1 MQARARFMLAVV
13 VLFLLMTG
21 PFLLTALIVWVETEG
36 EARDLLL
43 KVLSPHLTLGTL
55 LTAMGFAAGVGV
67 VRVLFRQYVQG
78 LLRMSENLRLMLGAN
93 RGFRVH
99 PEGPPEVQQLAVATN
114 ELASQRDVLLQDV
127 EAQIGRAKAS
137 VELEKDRLA
146 ALMSELT
153 QSVVVCNLDGRVL
166 LYNNRARAQFR
177 ALSDAPG
184 VAGGGELI
192 GLGRSIY
199 GVFERNLIAH
209 ALDTIQQR
217 LRRGAAQAQ
226 ANFVT
231 TTRAGQLLR
240 VQMAPVLSL
249 AAPALVAAE
258 STAVAAGSV
267 TGVQQNAAAEGDGA
281 GNAGGGASPAA
292 PEVAAAAVTSERTL
306 TGFILMLDNITR
318 NFETESRRDQMLHN
332 LTEGNRASLANV
344 RAAAD
349 MLEFE
354 DLTDEMRTRFRK
366 VVRDEVQAMSQ
377 RLDHTAN
384 EFADSLKA
392 RWPLEEMLGADL
404 IAAAQRRIEARI
416 GLPTKLEEVDESL
429 WVKVDSFSL
438 IQAITYLAS
447 RLSDEFEVREVRFR
461 LSAAGRLVHLDLIWS
476 GQAMSTETVMSW
488 ELEPMKIEDESSPLT
503 VRDVVDRH
511 DGEMW
516 LEREKVR
523 HRAFFRI
530 LLPAAT
536 PQEQAEAETYL
547 RGESRPEYYD
557 FDLFAWSEKSH
568 ELDDRLLSE
577 LSYTV
582 FDTETTGLNP
592 SQGDEII
599 QVGATRILNGKLLRA
614 ESFEQLVDP
623 ERPLAP
629 ESAKIHGI
637 TSEMLRGQPTIDK
650 VLPAFHAFAADTV
663 LIAHNAAFDMR
674 FLQLKEE
681 QTGLRFD
688 HPVIDTLLLS
698 AVVHPNQESHR
709 LEAIAE
715 RLGLTIVGRHT
726 ALGDAIVT
734 AEVFLKLIPLLA
746 EKGIRT
752 LRDAREAAEKTYY
765 ARVKY

>member
-1 MQARARFMLAVV
+1 MSARARFILAVI

-21 PFLLTALIVWVETEG
+21 PFLLTAVIVWVETD
-36 EARDLLL
+36 EAGHSMLVD
-43 KVLSPHLTLGTL
+43 VLAPHVTLGTV
-55 LTAMGFAAGVGV
+55 LTALGFAAGVGV
-67 VRVLFRQYVQG
+67 VRSLFRQYVQG
-78 LLRMSENLRLMLGAN
+78 LLRMSEHLRLMIGAN
-93 RGFRVH
+93 RGFRVQ
-99 PEGPPEVQQLAVATN
+99 PEGPPEVQALALTAN
-114 ELASQRDVLLQDV
+114 ELASQRDALMSDV
-127 EAQIGRAKAS
+127 EAQIARAKES
-137 VELEKDRLA
+137 VELEKNRLA

-166 LYNNRARAQFR
+166 LYNNRARTQFR

-199 GVFERNLIAH
+199 GVLERNLIAH

-217 LRRGAAQAQ
+217 LRRGVAQPQ

-231 TTRAGQLLR
+231 ATRSGQLLR
-240 VQMAPVLSL
+240 VQMAPVLSVASAAAAEPAEGDAA
-249 AAPALVAAE
+249 AAPA
-258 STAVAAGSV
+258 
-267 TGVQQNAAAEGDGA
+267 
-281 GNAGGGASPAA
+281 
-292 PEVAAAAVTSERTL
+292 ERTL

-318 NFETESRRDQMLHN
+318 DFEAESRRDQMLHG
-332 LTEGNRASLANV
+332 LTEGNRAALANV

-349 MLEFE
+349 MLEYE
-354 DLTDEMRTRFRK
+354 DLPDEMRVRFRK
-366 VVRDEVQAMSQ
+366 VVRDEVAAMSQ
-377 RLDHTAN
+377 RLDQAAA

-392 RWPLEEMLGADL
+392 RWEQEDMLGADL
-404 IAAAQRRIEARI
+404 VAAAQQRVEQRI
-416 GLPTKLEEVDESL
+416 GLPTKIEEVDETV
-429 WVKVDSFSL
+429 WVRVDSFSL
-438 IQAITYLAS
+438 IQAVTYLAS

-461 LSAAGRLVHLDLIWS
+461 LTPAGRLAHLDLIWS

-488 ELEPMKIEDESSPLT
+488 ELEPMEIKGEKSPLT
-503 VRDVVDRH
+503 VRDVIDRH
-511 DGEMW
+511 GGEMW

-530 LLPAAT
+530 LLPTAT

-568 ELDDRLLSE
+568 GLEDRLLSE
-577 LSYTV
+577 LTYTV

-599 QVGATRILNGKLLRA
+599 QIGATRILNGKLLRS

-637 TSEMLRGQPTIDK
+637 TAEMLRGQPTIDK
-650 VLPAFHAFAADTV
+650 VLPAFHAFSADTV

-674 FLQLKEE
+674 FLQLKEA

-688 HPVIDTLLLS
+688 QPVIDTLLLS
-698 AVVHPNQESHR
+698 AVIHPNQESHR

-752 LRDAREAAEKTYY
+752 LREAREAAEKSYY
-765 ARVKY
+765 ARIKY

>member
-1 MQARARFMLAVV
+1 MSARTRFALAVV
-13 VLFLLMTG
+13 VLGLLMTG
-21 PFLLTALIVWVETEG
+21 PFVLTALIVWLETHDEG
-36 EARDLLL
+36 RQQLTEVLL
-43 KVLSPHLTLGTL
+43 PHLGIGTM
-55 LTAMGFAAGVGV
+55 LTIVGFAAGVGV
-67 VRVLFRQYVQG
+67 LRILFRQYVQG
-78 LLRMSENLRLMLGAN
+78 LLRMAENLRLMLGAN
-93 RGFRVH
+93 RGFRVQ
-99 PEGPPEVQQLAVATN
+99 PEGPPEVRMLASAAN
-114 ELASQRDVLLQDV
+114 ELASQRDEILADV
-127 EAQIGRAKAS
+127 EAQIARAKDS
-137 VELEKDRLA
+137 VEQEKNRLA

-153 QSVVVCNLDGRVL
+153 QSVVVCNLDGRIL
-166 LYNNRARAQFR
+166 LYNNRARMQFR

-199 GVFERNLIAH
+199 AVFERNLIAH
-209 ALDTIQQR
+209 ALETIQQR
-217 LRRGAAQAQ
+217 LRRGAAQPQ

-240 VQMAPVLSL
+240 VQMAPVLS
-249 AAPALVAAE
+249 VAKPQ
-258 STAVAAGSV
+258 G
-267 TGVQQNAAAEGDGA
+267 EGEGA
-281 GNAGGGASPAA
+281 GGEEA
-292 PEVAAAAVTSERTL
+292 ERTQ

-332 LTEGNRASLANV
+332 LTEGNRAALANV
-344 RAAAD
+344 RAAAE
-349 MLEFE
+349 MLEYG
-354 DLTDEMRTRFRK
+354 DLPDDMRDRFRR
-366 VVRDEVQAMSQ
+366 VIRDEVQGMSQ
-377 RLDHTAN
+377 RLNETA
-384 EFADSLKA
+384 EAFADSLKA

-404 IAAAQRRIEARI
+404 VAAVQRRIEQRI
-416 GLPTKLEEVDESL
+416 ELRTKLEEIDENL

-438 IQAITYLAS
+438 IQALTYLAS

-461 LSAAGRLVHLDLIWS
+461 LTAAGRLVHLDLIWS

-488 ELEPMKIEDESSPLT
+488 ELEPMRIEDESSPLT
-503 VRDVVDRH
+503 VRDVIDRH

-523 HRAFFRI
+523 HRAFFRV
-530 LLPAAT
+530 LLPAAV
-536 PQEQAEAETYL
+536 PQEQAEAELFL

-568 ELDDRLLSE
+568 GIEDRPLTELVF
-577 LSYTV
+577 TV

-599 QVGATRILNGKLLRA
+599 QIGATRILNGKLLRN
-614 ESFEQLVDP
+614 ESFEQLIDP
-623 ERPLAP
+623 RRPLAAA
-629 ESAKIHGI
+629 SAEIHGI
-637 TSEMLRGQPTIDK
+637 TEEMLKGQPAIDT

-681 QTGLRFD
+681 ATGLRFD
-688 HPVIDTLLLS
+688 QPVLDTLLLS

-734 AEVFLKLIPLLA
+734 AEVFLKLVPLLA
-746 EKGIRT
+746 DKGIRT
-752 LRDAREAAEKTYY
+752 LREAREAAEQTYY
-765 ARVKY
+765 ARIKY

>member
-36 EARDLLL
+36 EAREMLV

-93 RGFRVH
+93 RGFRVQ
-99 PEGPPEVQQLAVATN
+99 PEGPPEVQRLALATN
-114 ELASQRDVLLQDV
+114 ELASQRDALLEDV
-127 EAQIGRAKAS
+127 EAQIARAKAS

-177 ALSDAPG
+177 ALSEAPG

-217 LRRGAAQAQ
+217 LRRGATQAQ

-249 AAPALVAAE
+249 AAPALA
-258 STAVAAGSV
+258 
-267 TGVQQNAAAEGDGA
+267 AAAEGET
-281 GNAGGGASPAA
+281 AGGQGAEQGDAGVVGAADETLPAT
-292 PEVAAAAVTSERTL
+292 AAAAAAEGAPERTL

-332 LTEGNRASLANV
+332 LTEGSRASLANV

-354 DLTDEMRTRFRK
+354 DLPDEMRTRFRK
-366 VVRDEVQAMSQ
+366 VVRDEVQSMSQ
-377 RLDHTAN
+377 RLDQTAN

-404 IAAAQRRIEARI
+404 VAAAQRRIEARI
-416 GLPTKLEEVDESL
+416 GLPTKHEEVDETL

-461 LSAAGRLVHLDLIWS
+461 LTAAGRLVHLDLIWS

-503 VRDVVDRH
+503 VRDVIDRH

-599 QVGATRILNGKLLRA
+599 QIGATRILNGKLLRA

-650 VLPAFHAFAADTV
+650 VLPAFHAFSADTV

-715 RLGLTIVGRHT
+715 RLGLTIIGRHT

-765 ARVKY
+765 ARIKY

>member
-21 PFLLTALIVWVETEG
+21 PFLLTALIVWLETEG
-36 EARDLLL
+36 EARDLLVR
-43 KVLSPHLTLGTL
+43 VLSPHLTLGTL

-93 RGFRVH
+93 RGFRVQ
-99 PEGPPEVQQLAVATN
+99 PEGPPEVQRLALATN
-114 ELASQRDVLLQDV
+114 ELASQRDALLQDV
-127 EAQIGRAKAS
+127 EAQIARAKAS

-177 ALSDAPG
+177 ALSEAPG

-217 LRRGAAQAQ
+217 LRRGATQAQ

-249 AAPALVAAE
+249 AAPALAAAAE
-258 STAVAAGSV
+258 SEVVGEAVGGEGAAPQGEADAVGPAAELPPAAAG
-267 TGVQQNAAAEGDGA
+267 T
-281 GNAGGGASPAA
+281 
-292 PEVAAAAVTSERTL
+292 AAAAPRSERPHTRC
-306 TGFILMLDNITR
+306 ILLRDKITR

-332 LTEGNRASLANV
+332 LTEGSRASLANV

-354 DLTDEMRTRFRK
+354 DLPDEMRTRFRK
-366 VVRDEVQAMSQ
+366 VVRDEVQSMSQ
-377 RLDHTAN
+377 RLDQTAN

-488 ELEPMKIEDESSPLT
+488 ELEPMKVEDESSPLT
-503 VRDVVDRH
+503 VRDVIDRH

-599 QVGATRILNGKLLRA
+599 QIGATRILNGKLLRA

-623 ERPLAP
+623 ERPLAA

-637 TSEMLRGQPTIDK
+637 TSEMLRGQPTIDR
-650 VLPAFHAFAADTV
+650 VLPAFHAFSADTV

-698 AVVHPNQESHR
+698 AEVHPNQEPHR
-709 LEAIAE
+709 PEAIAE

-746 EKGIRT
+746 EKGVRT

-765 ARVKY
+765 ARIKY

>member
-1 MQARARFMLAVV
+1 MSARARFILAVI

-21 PFLLTALIVWVETEG
+21 PFLLTALIVWAETEG
-36 EARDLLL
+36 ESRQILLDTL
-43 KVLSPHLTLGTL
+43 APHLGLGTM
-55 LTAMGFAAGVGV
+55 LTALGFAAGIGV
-67 VRVLFRQYVQG
+67 VRTLFRQYVQG

-93 RGFRVH
+93 RGFRVQ
-99 PEGPPEVQQLAVATN
+99 PEGPPEVQSLALAMN
-114 ELASQRDVLLQDV
+114 ELASQRDELMCDV
-127 EAQIGRAKAS
+127 AAQIGRAKES
-137 VELEKDRLA
+137 VELEKNRLA
-146 ALMSELT
+146 TLMSELT

-166 LYNNRARAQFR
+166 LYNNRARTQFR

-217 LRRGAAQAQ
+217 LRRGVAQPQ

-240 VQMAPVLSL
+240 VQMAPVLS
-249 AAPALVAAE
+249 VAAVAE
-258 STAVAAGSV
+258 KAAAGE
-267 TGVQQNAAAEGDGA
+267 GEAAEV
-281 GNAGGGASPAA
+281 ASAAA
-292 PEVAAAAVTSERTL
+292 PERTV

-318 NFETESRRDQMLHN
+318 NFETESRRDQLLHN

-354 DLTDEMRTRFRK
+354 DLTDDMRTRFRK

-392 RWPLEEMLGADL
+392 RWQLEEMLGADL
-404 IAAAQRRIEARI
+404 IAAVQRRIEARI

-429 WVKVDSFSL
+429 WLKVDSFSL
-438 IQAITYLAS
+438 MQAITYLAS

-488 ELEPMKIEDESSPLT
+488 ELEAMKVEDESSPLT
-503 VRDVVDRH
+503 VRDVIDRH

-536 PQEQAEAETYL
+536 PQEQAEPDTYL

-568 ELDDRLLSE
+568 GLEDRLLSE
-577 LSYTV
+577 LTFTV

-599 QVGATRILNGKLLRA
+599 QIGATRIVNGKLLRS

-623 ERPLAP
+623 QRPLAP

-674 FLQLKEE
+674 FLQLKEDE
-681 QTGLRFD
+681 TGLRFD
-688 HPVIDTLLLS
+688 QPVLDTLLLS
-698 AVVHPNQESHR
+698 AVIHPNQESHR

-734 AEVFLKLIPLLA
+734 AEVFLKLVPLLA
-746 EKGIRT
+746 DKGIRT
-752 LRDAREAAEKTYY
+752 LREAREAAEQSYY
-765 ARVKY
+765 ARIKY

>member
-1 MQARARFMLAVV
+1 MSARARFILAVI

-21 PFLLTALIVWVETEG
+21 PFLLTALIVWVETTG
-36 EARDLLL
+36 ESRQILVSTLA
-43 KVLSPHLTLGTL
+43 PHLGLGTM
-55 LTAMGFAAGVGV
+55 LTALGFAAGIGV
-67 VRVLFRQYVQG
+67 VRTLFRQYVQG

-93 RGFRVH
+93 RGFRVE
-99 PEGPPEVQQLAVATN
+99 PEGPPEVQSLALAMN
-114 ELASQRDVLLQDV
+114 ELASQRDELMCDV
-127 EAQIGRAKAS
+127 EAQIGRAKES
-137 VELEKDRLA
+137 VELEKNRLA
-146 ALMSELT
+146 TLMSELT

-166 LYNNRARAQFR
+166 LYNNRARTQFR
-177 ALSDAPG
+177 ALSEAPG

-217 LRRGAAQAQ
+217 LRRGVAQPQ

-240 VQMAPVLSL
+240 VQMAPVLSVVS
-249 AAPALVAAE
+249 AHAKAVVDEGE
-258 STAVAAGSV
+258 SAG
-267 TGVQQNAAAEGDGA
+267 E
-281 GNAGGGASPAA
+281 ASTPA
-292 PEVAAAAVTSERTL
+292 PERTV

-318 NFETESRRDQMLHN
+318 NFETESRRDQLLHN

-354 DLTDEMRTRFRK
+354 DLTDDMRTRFRK

-392 RWPLEEMLGADL
+392 RWQLEEMLGADL
-404 IAAAQRRIEARI
+404 IAAVQRRIEARI

-429 WVKVDSFSL
+429 WLKVDSFSL
-438 IQAITYLAS
+438 MQAITYLAS

-488 ELEPMKIEDESSPLT
+488 ELEAMKVEDESSPLT
-503 VRDVVDRH
+503 VRDVIDRH

-536 PQEQAEAETYL
+536 PQEQAEPDTYL

-568 ELDDRLLSE
+568 GLEDRLLSE
-577 LSYTV
+577 LTFTV

-599 QVGATRILNGKLLRA
+599 QIGATRIVNGKLLRS

-623 ERPLAP
+623 QRPLAP

-681 QTGLRFD
+681 ETGLRFD
-688 HPVIDTLLLS
+688 HPVLDTLLLS
-698 AVVHPNQESHR
+698 AVIHPNQESHR

-734 AEVFLKLIPLLA
+734 AEVFLKLVPLLA
-746 EKGIRT
+746 DKGIRT
-752 LRDAREAAEKTYY
+752 LREAREAAEQSYY
-765 ARVKY
+765 ARIKY

>member
-1 MQARARFMLAVV
+1 MSARARFILAVI

-21 PFLLTALIVWVETEG
+21 PFLLTALIVWAETEG
-36 EARDLLL
+36 ESRQILLDTL
-43 KVLSPHLTLGTL
+43 APHLGLGTM
-55 LTAMGFAAGVGV
+55 LTALGFAAGIGV
-67 VRVLFRQYVQG
+67 VRTLFRQYVQG

-93 RGFRVH
+93 RGFRVQ
-99 PEGPPEVQQLAVATN
+99 PEGPPEVQSLALAMN
-114 ELASQRDVLLQDV
+114 ELASQRDELMCDV
-127 EAQIGRAKAS
+127 AAQIGRAKES
-137 VELEKDRLA
+137 VELEKNRLA
-146 ALMSELT
+146 TLMSELT

-166 LYNNRARAQFR
+166 LYNNRARTQFR

-217 LRRGAAQAQ
+217 LRRGVAQPQ

-240 VQMAPVLSL
+240 VQMAPVLSVAPVAEK
-249 AAPALVAAE
+249 AAAGEGEAAE
-258 STAVAAGSV
+258 VASA
-267 TGVQQNAAAEGDGA
+267 
-281 GNAGGGASPAA
+281 AA
-292 PEVAAAAVTSERTL
+292 PERTV

-318 NFETESRRDQMLHN
+318 NFETESRRDQLLHN

-354 DLTDEMRTRFRK
+354 DLTDDMRTRFRK

-392 RWPLEEMLGADL
+392 RWQLEEMLGADL
-404 IAAAQRRIEARI
+404 IAAVQRRIEARI

-429 WVKVDSFSL
+429 WLKVDSFSL
-438 IQAITYLAS
+438 MQAITYLAS

-488 ELEPMKIEDESSPLT
+488 ELEAMKVEDESSPLT
-503 VRDVVDRH
+503 VRDVIDRH

-536 PQEQAEAETYL
+536 PQEQAEPDTYL

-568 ELDDRLLSE
+568 GLEDRLLSE
-577 LSYTV
+577 LTFTV

-599 QVGATRILNGKLLRA
+599 QIGATRIVNGKLLRS

-623 ERPLAP
+623 QRPLAP

-650 VLPAFHAFAADTV
+650 VLPAFHAFSADTV

-681 QTGLRFD
+681 ETGLRFD
-688 HPVIDTLLLS
+688 HPVLDTLLLS
-698 AVVHPNQESHR
+698 AVIHPNQESHR

-734 AEVFLKLIPLLA
+734 AEVFLKLVPLLA
-746 EKGIRT
+746 DKGIRT
-752 LRDAREAAEKTYY
+752 LREAREAAEQSYY
-765 ARVKY
+765 ARIKY

>member
-1 MQARARFMLAVV
+1 MSARLRFALAIV
-13 VLFLLMTG
+13 VLGLLMTG
-21 PFLLTALIVWVETEG
+21 PFILTALIVWFETQG
-36 EARDLLL
+36 EAREQLLA
-43 KVLSPHLTLGTL
+43 VLVPHFGVGAM
-55 LTAMGFAAGVGV
+55 LTAVGFAAGVGV
-67 VRVLFRQYVQG
+67 LRVLFRQYVQG
-78 LLRMSENLRLMLGAN
+78 LLRMAENLRLMLGAN
-93 RGFRVH
+93 RGFRIQL
-99 PEGPPEVQQLAVATN
+99 EGPPEVQMLAGAGN
-114 ELASQRDVLLQDV
+114 ELASQRDALLGDV
-127 EAQIGRAKAS
+127 EAQIARAKDS
-137 VELEKDRLA
+137 VEQEKNRLA

-153 QSVVVCNLDGRVL
+153 QSVVVCNLDGRIL
-166 LYNNRARAQFR
+166 LYNSRARQQFR

-199 GVFERNLIAH
+199 AVFERNLIAH
-209 ALDTIQQR
+209 ALETIQQR
-217 LRRGAAQAQ
+217 LKRGVAQPQ

-240 VQMAPVLSL
+240 VQMAPVLM
-249 AAPALVAAE
+249 VAARGE
-258 STAVAAGSV
+258 GGEKGERGERGDGSEDAAGAAEAV
-267 TGVQQNAAAEGDGA
+267 PAAA
-281 GNAGGGASPAA
+281 
-292 PEVAAAAVTSERTL
+292 SERTV

-354 DLTDEMRTRFRK
+354 DLTDDMRTRFRK

-377 RLDHTAN
+377 RLDQTAN

-404 IAAAQRRIEARI
+404 IAAVQRRIEARI
-416 GLPTKLEEVDESL
+416 GLPTKLEEIDESL

-438 IQAITYLAS
+438 MQAITYLAS

-461 LSAAGRLVHLDLIWS
+461 LTAAGRLVHLDLIWS

-488 ELEPMKIEDESSPLT
+488 ELEAMRIEGESSPLT
-503 VRDVVDRH
+503 VRDVIDRH

-536 PQEQAEAETYL
+536 PQEQAEPDTYL

-568 ELDDRLLSE
+568 GLEDRLLSE
-577 LSYTV
+577 LTYTV

-599 QVGATRILNGKLLRA
+599 QIGATRILNGKLLRS

-623 ERPLAP
+623 QRPLAP

-637 TSEMLRGQPTIDK
+637 TCEMLRGQPTIDK

-674 FLQLKEE
+674 FLQLKEAE
-681 QTGLRFD
+681 TGLRFD
-688 HPVIDTLLLS
+688 QPVIDTLLLS
-698 AVVHPNQESHR
+698 AVIHPNQESHR

-734 AEVFLKLIPLLA
+734 AEVFLKLVPLLA

-752 LRDAREAAEKTYY
+752 LRDAREAAEKSYY
-765 ARVKY
+765 ARIKY

>member
-1 MQARARFMLAVV
+1 MQARTRFMLAVV

-21 PFLLTALIVWVETEG
+21 PFLLTALIVWVETAG
-36 EARDLLL
+36 EAREMLV

-93 RGFRVH
+93 RGFRVQ
-99 PEGPPEVQQLAVATN
+99 PEGPPEVQQLAVAAN
-114 ELASQRDVLLQDV
+114 ELASQRDALLEDV
-127 EAQIGRAKAS
+127 EAQIARAKAS

-177 ALSDAPG
+177 ALSEAPG

-217 LRRGAAQAQ
+217 LRRGATQAQ

-249 AAPALVAAE
+249 AAPALA
-258 STAVAAGSV
+258 
-267 TGVQQNAAAEGDGA
+267 AAAEGET
-281 GNAGGGASPAA
+281 AGGQGAEQGDAGVVGAADETLPAT
-292 PEVAAAAVTSERTL
+292 AAAAAAEVAPERTL

-332 LTEGNRASLANV
+332 LTEGSRASLANV

-354 DLTDEMRTRFRK
+354 DLPDEMRTRFRK
-366 VVRDEVQAMSQ
+366 VVRDEVQSMSQ
-377 RLDHTAN
+377 RLDQTAN

-392 RWPLEEMLGADL
+392 RWPLEEMFGADL

-416 GLPTKLEEVDESL
+416 GLPTKLEEVDETL

-447 RLSDEFEVREVRFR
+447 RLSDEFEVREVRF
-461 LSAAGRLVHLDLIWS
+461 LIDGQMVVSLAGYMDL
-476 GQAMSTETVMSW
+476 E
-488 ELEPMKIEDESSPLT
+488 EP
-503 VRDVVDRH
+503 
-511 DGEMW
+511 
-516 LEREKVR
+516 
-523 HRAFFRI
+523 
-530 LLPAAT
+530 
-536 PQEQAEAETYL
+536 
-547 RGESRPEYYD
+547 
-557 FDLFAWSEKSH
+557 
-568 ELDDRLLSE
+568 
-577 LSYTV
+577 
-582 FDTETTGLNP
+582 
-592 SQGDEII
+592 
-599 QVGATRILNGKLLRA
+599 LRA
-614 ESFEQLVDP
+614 EDF
-623 ERPLAP
+623 PLD
-629 ESAKIHGI
+629 G
-637 TSEMLRGQPTIDK
+637 G
-650 VLPAFHAFAADTV
+650 
-663 LIAHNAAFDMR
+663 
-674 FLQLKEE
+674 
-681 QTGLRFD
+681 
-688 HPVIDTLLLS
+688 
-698 AVVHPNQESHR
+698 
-709 LEAIAE
+709 
-715 RLGLTIVGRHT
+715 
-726 ALGDAIVT
+726 
-734 AEVFLKLIPLLA
+734 PL
-746 EKGIRT
+746 
-752 LRDAREAAEKTYY
+752 
-765 ARVKY
+765 